1 MSKLENLLNNEKINI
16 DNIEIPE
23 DMESKLRD
31 TLKNIPNRK
40 RKNIKGR
47 VAAILIVVLLLSYNI
62 DTLAYYGK
70 RIIGYE
76 NVMSGTLS
84 ELNELGKGQI
94 IDKSYKFK
102 DGTEVILDAV
112 MLDDNNMVLFYTI
125 KDPNGDVQERNSNL
139 MISLYDSFGKY
150 YTYGGQGEANEE
162 ETEQR
167 WVVRTHDS
175 PKFYVRSM
183 SLQLNRT
190 DSNGNQELGEISF
203 KIDRNQAVGKSL
215 RIPINKKL
223 ELDNRSLKVESLV
236 ASPTTTVIKGQIQDI
251 FELGLDYINKD
262 RFRPENVKIKLF
274 ANGVEVDLLGSG
286 MSTDMKGINFYIT
299 YDVIPE
305 DTKELELKLV
315 SFGGDHDV
323 REVIE
328 LEKGNTKDITIL
340 DQDINIAEVYEE
352 GYNTYITFTTEENV
366 SLSRVFLNIDGEKTE
381 LQETIPG
388 ESEKVVEGNS
398 AKIYYTRTMRFNGLG
413 ETLELDIQ
421 RLRYNKSYDEIIYSY
436 ELD

>member
-94 IDKSYKFK
+94 IDKSHKFK
-102 DGTEVILDAV
+102 DGTEVVLDAV

-125 KDPNGDVQERNSNL
+125 KDTNGDVQGLNFNL

-150 YTYGGQGEANEE
+150 YTYGGQGEANKE
-162 ETEQR
+162 ETEQK

-183 SLQLNRT
+183 ILQLNRT
-190 DSNGNQELGEISF
+190 DSDGNQELGEIRF

-215 RIPINKKL
+215 RIPINKKI

-236 ASPTTTVIKGQIQDI
+236 ASPTTTVIKGQIQNI
-251 FELGLDYINKD
+251 FELGLDYINND
-262 RFRPENVKIKLF
+262 RFRPESVGIKLF
-274 ANGVEVDLLGSG
+274 ANGEEVDLLGSG
-286 MSTDMKGINFYIT
+286 MSTNMKGINYHIT
-299 YDVIPE
+299 YDKIPD
-305 DTKELELKLV
+305 DTKELELRLV

-323 REVIE
+323 KEVIE
-328 LEKGNTKDITIL
+328 LEKGNIKDIKIL
-340 DQDINIAEVYEE
+340 EQDIKIEEIYEE
-352 GYNTYITFTTEENV
+352 GDNTFITFTTEENV
-366 SLSRVFLNIDGEKTE
+366 SLSRVFLNIDGEKIE

-388 ESEKVVEGNS
+388 ESEKVVEGNL
-398 AKIYYTRTMRFNGLG
+398 AKIYYTRTMRFNGVG
-413 ETLELDIQ
+413 ENLELDIQ
-421 RLRYNKSYDEIIYSY
+421 RIRYNKFYDETIYSY